1 MISYIVMCI
10 SVDGTMP
17 LGETLTEKIID
28 VTLVLLKVYN
38 RVPKMGADVI
48 TLYFHLVNTYL
59 HAIIIEV
66 HVHEVRA
73 RVAPYLRKCGT
84 LAI

>member
-1 MISYIVMCI
+1 MCI

-28 VTLVLLKVYN
+28 VTFIWYYRKCTIGYQKWAQMN
-38 RVPKMGADVI
+38 
-48 TLYFHLVNTYL
+48 YL
-59 HAIIIEV
+59 HAIIIAEL

-73 RVAPYLRKCGT
+73 SVAPYLRKCGK
-84 LAI
+84 

>member
-28 VTLVLLKVYN
+28 VILALLKVYN
-38 RVPKMGADVI
+38 RVPKMGADE
-48 TLYFHLVNTYL
+48 LSPCNYYSG
-59 HAIIIEV
+59 APC
-66 HVHEVRA
+66 A
-73 RVAPYLRKCGT
+73 RSARKRSP
-84 LAI
+84 LPKKMW

>member
-28 VTLVLLKVYN
+28 VTLVLPKVYN
-38 RVPKMGADVI
+38 RVPKMGADE
-48 TLYFHLVNTYL
+48 LSPCNYYSG
-59 HAIIIEV
+59 
-66 HVHEVRA
+66 
-73 RVAPYLRKCGT
+73 APCAQSAHKCSP
-84 LAI
+84 LPKKMW